1 MKTVNLTMHPASA
14 EQVAA
19 GVGDLHEG
27 LESVKRALNFATP
40 PSAAT
45 IKGRAELIAGAAVG
59 YKSAMIGGALWL
71 MAPLAAELR
80 ARNIE
85 PLFAFSQRESVE
97 LVAENGDVVKTNVF
111 RHVGFVPAI

>member
-1 MKTVNLTMHPASA
+1 
-14 EQVAA
+14 
-19 GVGDLHEG
+19 
-27 LESVKRALNFATP
+27 
-40 PSAAT
+40 
-45 IKGRAELIAGAAVG
+45 
-59 YKSAMIGGALWL
+59 MIGGALWL
-71 MAPLAAELR
+71 MAPLATELR